1 MFITA
6 EAVRVEQDLESR
18 YEALIRVS
26 QAIGV
31 HRDPGELFASLRNE
45 LRNVVKFDSIG
56 VVQYDDGG
64 NEIAWH
70 LAEACRQA
78 TDFPVPQ
85 EETIPWWVFQH
96 QQAIVIPCFERETR
110 FPRALDQIKSC
121 GVRSGCAFPLTTLH
135 RRLGVL
141 FLGSREVDAYP
152 EKDISFLSLVAD
164 QIALAV
170 DDTLNFAALR
180 NGEREL
186 RQLVDVVP
194 HNIFVL
200 GPDGNPLYAN
210 DVLLNYFGCALEDIR
225 ASDFRARI
233 YHQDDFE
240 KVHSIRQDA
249 ISRGV
254 PWETEARLRRKDG
267 QYRWFLIRANPL
279 RDQDGRIIRWYS
291 TGTDIEDRKQAEDA
305 LRRAQNDLQRERDR
319 LRLLL
324 ELTNQVVSNLELG
337 DLLHAVATS
346 VRRVMRCD
354 ASAVTLPDSETNQL
368 RVYAA
373 DFPEGPAF
381 AKEGVL
387 IPVEGSISGRVFKTC
402 KPFVARRS
410 DLTDDSNPAKALAE
424 IFKSGCFA
432 PLFGGGRTLGVL
444 FAGRTEEDPFSQDD
458 VDFLTQV
465 AGQVA
470 IAVHNA
476 MAYGQIGDL
485 KDKLAQEKIYLE
497 DEIRSEMNFE
507 EIVGKSAALRRILK
521 QVETVAPT
529 ESTVLIYGETGTGKE
544 LVARAL
550 HNLSPRRL
558 GSFVK
563 LNCAAIPTGLLESE
577 LFGHEKGAFTGAIA
591 QRIGRFELANR
602 GTVFLDEIGEIPL
615 ELQPKLLRVLQER
628 EFERLG
634 STRTLRTDARLI
646 AATNR
651 DLGAMVAQQKF
662 RSDLFYRLNVFP
674 IRVPPLRERTEDI
687 PLLVR
692 HFALQFARRM
702 NKRIDSIPSETMSAL
717 CDYQWPGNIREL
729 QNVIERAV
737 ILSSEP
743 VLKVVVADLKSN
755 GAHGAGPQS
764 SVQNHGKIQHVL
776 EQTERKQ
783 ILAALEESRWVVA
796 GPKGAAVRLGMK
808 RSTLQVR
815 MQKLGIVR
823 SSPSF

>member
-1 MFITA
+1 MFTAA
-6 EAVRVEQDLESR
+6 EAVLIEQELESR

-31 HRDPGELFASLRNE
+31 HRDPAELFQALRNE
-45 LRNVVKFDSIG
+45 LRYVVKFDSIG
-56 VVQYDDGG
+56 VVQYDEAG

-70 LAEACRQA
+70 LAETCRQS
-78 TDFPVPQ
+78 TDCPVPQ

-110 FPRALDQIKSC
+110 FPRVVDQIKSC

-141 FLGSREVDAYP
+141 FLGSKEVGAYP

-164 QIALAV
+164 QIAVAV
-170 DDTLNFAALR
+170 DDTLNFAALTK
-180 NGEREL
+180 GEREL

-200 GPDGNPLYAN
+200 GPDGSPLYAN
-210 DVLLNYFGCALEDIR
+210 EVLLQYFGCTLEDIR

-240 KVHSIRQDA
+240 KVHSMRQDA

-254 PWETEARLRRKDG
+254 PWEAEARLRRKDG
-267 QYRWFLIRANPL
+267 HYRCFLIRANPL
-279 RDQDGRIIRWYS
+279 RDEHGRIVRWYS

-305 LRRAQNDLQRERDR
+305 LRRAQDDLQRERDR
-319 LRLLL
+319 LKLLL
-324 ELTNQVVSNLELG
+324 ELTNQVVSNLELSN
-337 DLLHAVATS
+337 LLHAVATS

-354 ASAVTLPDSETNQL
+354 ASGVALPDSETNQL
-368 RVYAA
+368 RIYAA

-387 IPVEGSISGRVFKTC
+387 IPVEGSISGKVFKTG
-402 KPFVARRS
+402 KPFVASRS
-410 DLTDDSNPAKALAE
+410 DLTDDNNPAKALAE
-424 IFKSGCFA
+424 IFKAGCFA
-432 PLFGGGRTLGVL
+432 PLFLGGRTLGVL
-444 FAGRTEEDPFSQDD
+444 TAARIEEDPFSQDD
-458 VDFLTQV
+458 MDFLTQV

-476 MAYGQIGDL
+476 MAYGQVGNL
-485 KDKLAQEKIYLE
+485 KDKLAQEKLYLE

-507 EIVGKSAALRRILK
+507 EIVGKSVALHRILK
-521 QVETVAPT
+521 QVETVATT

-550 HNLSPRRL
+550 HNLSPRRS

-577 LFGHEKGAFTGAIA
+577 LFGHDKGAFTGAIA

-634 STRTLRTDARLI
+634 SSRTLHTDARLI

-651 DLGAMVAQQKF
+651 DLGAMVEQQKF

-674 IRVPPLRERTEDI
+674 IRVPPLRERCEDI

-692 HFALQFARRM
+692 HFALQFARQM
-702 NKRIDSIPSETMSAL
+702 NRKIDSIPSETMSAL
-717 CDYQWPGNIREL
+717 CDYHWPGNIREL

-737 ILSSEP
+737 ILSSGP
-743 VLKVVVADLKSN
+743 VLKVAVADLESN
-755 GAHGAGPQS
+755 AAPGATPQS
-764 SVQNHGKIQHVL
+764 SVQNHGKIQRVL
-776 EQTERKQ
+776 EETERRQ
-783 ILAALEESRWVVA
+783 ILAALEKASWVVA
-796 GPKGAAVRLGMK
+796 GQSGAAARLGMK
-808 RSTLQVR
+808 RSTLQAR
-815 MQKLGIVR
+815 MRKLGIARDSTPV
-823 SSPSF
+823 